1 MVSARF
7 MENGQFF
14 QSLKECPHCAEDY
27 DGMHAEAFNEI
38 KAVLQDLICRGAVK
52 GDDFKL
58 LADELTQMLVDANA
72 QGHFTLVQENQNIRS
87 ALFAQWIE
95 SKRTDDPPI
104 NLLSALVMG
113 VDPKEYLELATV
125 YSRQHKKEEFPPTH
139 LEVVKKAN
147 AETFRVVIISSEV
160 EDNHPTVKLLWSFW
174 VALNKMADVK
184 LLFIDATP
192 DTGIRRSADG
202 PCHRLREELGERYL
216 SCRGRG
222 GSLEKIAADIC
233 AEIRCQKSAIL
244 FAHGLYQSGADLQR
258 EVVRLKPAP
267 LTVQMV
273 SQQGSTG
280 HPSVDFFLTDGTQC
294 PDNRE
299 HPISEKLMRISPDMS
314 SFTGGGIRDSHPDY
328 APILGDDAVNTVRK
342 SLGLEIGVVYMG
354 TFSKYDRFC
363 PYFFDWC
370 LEAAKAAGIR
380 WGLISGGK
388 DVERRLKARAARLGC
403 SDVLHFIE
411 FIDSDKKFLDA
422 MGAFDFFFDSWR
434 FNMHTNAGMVLYSG
448 SILLTLEGTTPAS
461 RVGASLLAAHGLSE
475 CIYQDQGS
483 LRQQVIRLGQDPA
496 ERKRLKQLFLQ
507 QRNISPV
514 FDTERFAAEV
524 VAAGK
529 RAWTEYCKEPERL
542 GNVSVTAEDLQG
554 YAEHRQRMKCAK
566 SGQAEQQNGWDSAY
580 QLATELESLGIDWD
594 TMSFPGGK
602 SSSSKEVAIQ
612 LFNTLLQLGYSDVK
626 IVGITNDFVIL
637 DATYRF
643 SEVTV
648 RITKRPNAEPTED
661 PAICYAYF
669 ILQCTE
675 RGKVACAAGIAAWEA
690 ASPID
695 VPQVTVDGRR
705 FSIVS
710 TVRSER
716 VIELEVVLNDLES
729 QFALERQNPPFCQV
743 IDLLY
748 QVLKVVRQCHER
760 GFPLNQDPGKLLLS
774 QDREGRGRNALSKIV
789 HRGVPYQLIVGPVN
803 DCHERGVSGGTP
815 APKRKRASLAAQPSR
830 ELTFDVIPA
839 WKLKETFRESGPA
852 ESSSV
857 AESKKAAD
865 LARLADRLR
874 KILGV
879 AVDRLESLK
888 IVLSKLKEG
897 DASAESILQDLLFD
911 ELRNQESSRKFES
924 LWSLNNVPDWR
935 NVPEYIRQ
943 NWYRTFRS
951 SGSVQPRYLHWYVKG
966 GRFPIGNGHSLDL
979 LPMWLVTDAETQ
991 SRKVVTTGP
1000 GKKGNYVA
1008 VYVIR
1013 VHDMNNGD
1021 QNLRDGRWGMSV
1033 RHDPANAVID
1043 GKPRSESDVR
1053 RDCELRTVG
1062 QYIESSKDKEN
1073 QHRLSESRSAADRF
1087 KAIRNGEKLSNC
1099 IYHYLTDW
1107 KKNVTLEDIYE
1118 KPWLATIAYKLTDDV
1133 GPYTELAY
1141 PYDWWK
1147 QQRVHDATFMVH
1159 GTVCPNVR
1167 LQRVSAP
1174 ESRSKI
1180 KKESKSTLGMAS
1192 FS

>member
-1 MVSARF
+1 
-7 MENGQFF
+7 
-14 QSLKECPHCAEDY
+14 
-27 DGMHAEAFNEI
+27 
-38 KAVLQDLICRGAVK
+38 
-52 GDDFKL
+52 
-58 LADELTQMLVDANA
+58 
-72 QGHFTLVQENQNIRS
+72 
-87 ALFAQWIE
+87 
-95 SKRTDDPPI
+95 
-104 NLLSALVMG
+104 
-113 VDPKEYLELATV
+113 
-125 YSRQHKKEEFPPTH
+125 
-139 LEVVKKAN
+139 
-147 AETFRVVIISSEV
+147 
-160 EDNHPTVKLLWSFW
+160 
-174 VALNKMADVK
+174 
-184 LLFIDATP
+184 
-192 DTGIRRSADG
+192 
-202 PCHRLREELGERYL
+202 
-216 SCRGRG
+216 
-222 GSLEKIAADIC
+222 
-233 AEIRCQKSAIL
+233 
-244 FAHGLYQSGADLQR
+244 
-258 EVVRLKPAP
+258 
-267 LTVQMV
+267 
-273 SQQGSTG
+273 
-280 HPSVDFFLTDGTQC
+280 
-294 PDNRE
+294 
-299 HPISEKLMRISPDMS
+299 
-314 SFTGGGIRDSHPDY
+314 
-328 APILGDDAVNTVRK
+328 
-342 SLGLEIGVVYMG
+342 
-354 TFSKYDRFC
+354 
-363 PYFFDWC
+363 
-370 LEAAKAAGIR
+370 
-380 WGLISGGK
+380 
-388 DVERRLKARAARLGC
+388 VERRLNERAARLDC
-403 SDVLHFIE
+403 SGVLHFIE
-411 FIDSDKKFLDA
+411 FIDSDKEFLDA
-422 MGAFDFFFDSWR
+422 MGAFDFFLDSWR

-475 CIYQDQGS
+475 CIYQDRCS
-483 LRQQVIRLGQDPA
+483 LRKQVIRLGQDPA
-496 ERKRLKQLFLQ
+496 ERQRLKHLFLQ

-529 RAWTEYCKEPERL
+529 RAWTEYCEEPERL
-542 GNVSVTAEDLQG
+542 RNVSVTAEDLQG

-580 QLATELESLGIDWD
+580 QLATKLESLGINWD
-594 TMSFPGGK
+594 AMSFPGGE

-661 PAICYAYF
+661 PAIRYAYF
-669 ILQCTE
+669 ILQC
-675 RGKVACAAGIAAWEA
+675 KVACAAGIAAWEA

-729 QFALERQNPPFCQV
+729 QFALGRPNPPFCQV

-748 QVLKVVRQCHER
+748 QVLKVVRQCHES

-815 APKRKRASLAAQPSR
+815 ASKRQKRASTQHSR
-830 ELTFDVIPA
+830 ELTFGVIPA
-839 WKLKETFRESGPA
+839 WKLRETFRQFREYGPD

-865 LARLADRLR
+865 LERLADRIC

-879 AVDRLESLK
+879 AVDRFCRGRSLK
-888 IVLSKLKEG
+888 VVLSKLKER
-897 DASAESILQDLLFD
+897 DASAESILQDPLFD

-935 NVPEYIRQ
+935 SVPEYIRQ

-966 GRFPIGNGHSLDL
+966 GRFPIGNGNSLDL
-979 LPMWLVTDAETQ
+979 LPMWLVTDVENQ
-991 SRKVVTTGP
+991 SRKVVTAGP

-1013 VHDMNNGD
+1013 VHDRNNAG
-1021 QNLRDGRWGMSV
+1021 QILRDERWGMAV
-1033 RHDPANAVID
+1033 RQDPANAVID

-1062 QYIESSKDKEN
+1062 QYIESSKDKYN
-1073 QHRLSESRSAADRF
+1073 QHRVSEGKSAADRF
-1087 KAIRNGEKLSNC
+1087 KALRNGEKLSNC
-1099 IYHYLTDW
+1099 MYHYEMDW
-1107 KKNVTLEDIYE
+1107 KRVATLENIYE

-1133 GPYTELAY
+1133 GAYTELAY

-1147 QQRVHDATFMVH
+1147 KQREHDATFMVH

-1167 LQRVSAP
+1167 LHRVSAP
-1174 ESRSKI
+1174 AGSRSKT

-1192 FS
+1192 FC